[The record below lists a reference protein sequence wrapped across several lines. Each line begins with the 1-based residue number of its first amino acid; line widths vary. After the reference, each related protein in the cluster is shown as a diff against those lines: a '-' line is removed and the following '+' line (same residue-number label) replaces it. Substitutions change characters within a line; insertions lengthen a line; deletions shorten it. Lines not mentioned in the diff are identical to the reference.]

1 MKKWILLVVVIGM
14 VGWAV
19 YDFLDSN
26 KKSAVHF
33 ENVEELQ
40 EVEAEATDEGVE
52 ENQKPVIGLEVGN
65 KAPDFQLDT
74 LSGDSVKLSDF
85 RGHRV
90 MINFWA
96 TWCPPCRAEMPDM
109 EKFHQDKEIVILAV
123 NLTDTESS
131 IKDVNK
137 FADEYQLTF
146 PILMDSNLDVSTL
159 YHIHP
164 IPTTYM
170 IDSNGL
176 ISFKAFGAMNYD
188 MMVQEFEKMK

>member
-1 MKKWILLVVVIGM
+1 M

-109 EKFHQDKEIVILAV
+109 EKFHQDKDIVILAV
-123 NLTDTESS
+123 NLTNSESS
-131 IKDVNK
+131 VEDIEN
-137 FADEYQLTF
+137 FADEYKLTF
-146 PILMDSNLDVSTL
+146 PVLMDSNLDVANL
-159 YHIHP
+159 YAIQP

-170 IDSNGL
+170 VDSNGL
-176 ISFKAFGAMNYD
+176 ISYKAYGAMNYD
-188 MMVQEFEKMK
+188 LMVQEFEKME